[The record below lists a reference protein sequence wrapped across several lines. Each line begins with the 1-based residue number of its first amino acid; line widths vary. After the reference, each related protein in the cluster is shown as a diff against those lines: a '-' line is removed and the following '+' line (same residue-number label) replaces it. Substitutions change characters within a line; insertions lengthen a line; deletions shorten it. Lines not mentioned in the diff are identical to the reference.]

1 MALVDAISQYW
12 FKIQSNLFPFLEEQL
27 GELTEKERE
36 LVSTLELI
44 RIEKFATYSRSL
56 YGRPPKERAA
66 IARAFVVK
74 AVYNMPTTRAL
85 LDRLES
91 DKKLRRICGWE
102 HQGEIPS
109 GSTFSRA
116 FTEFAESQLPAY
128 VHQVLIK
135 DKLSGEIIGHISR
148 DATEIEARE
157 KPDKETKVDTEST
170 VDKPKR
176 KKGRPKKGEEP
187 VKEPTRLERQ
197 RTMTF
202 EEMIAD
208 LPRHCD
214 VGTKKNSKGY
224 KESWIGY
231 KLHLDSVDGQIPVSC
246 ILTSASI
253 HDSQVAIPLAA
264 MTKERVNNLYD
275 LMDSAYDAP
284 IIREHSKSLGHVPII
299 DINPRG
305 NTELKEEI
313 KAEAKR
319 FELLHFE
326 LPEDRRYNER
336 TVIERVYARLKDE
349 FGGRMIRVRGCAKVM
364 THLMFGILALTADQL
379 MRLVTQPSN

>member
-1 MALVDAISQYW
+1 MTLKDAISQYW
-12 FKIQSNLFPFLEEQL
+12 FKIQSSLFPFLEEQL
-27 GELTEKERE
+27 GELTDKEVE
-36 LVSTLELI
+36 LLSTLELI
-44 RIEKFATYSRSL
+44 RIEKFATYIRSL
-56 YGRPPKERAA
+56 RGRPPKERAA
-66 IARAFVVK
+66 IARAFVAK

-85 LDRLES
+85 LDRLAS

-102 HQGEIPS
+102 QQGEIPS
-109 GSTFSRA
+109 ESTFSRA

-148 DATEIEARE
+148 DSTEIEARE
-157 KPDKETKVDTEST
+157 KPEKETKITA
-170 VDKPKR
+170 DKPKR

-197 RTMTF
+197 QTMTLQEML
-202 EEMIAD
+202 EE
-208 LPRHCD
+208 LPHQCD

-231 KLHLDSVDGQIPVSC
+231 KLHLDSIDGQIPVSC
-246 ILTSASI
+246 VLTSAST

-275 LMDSAYDAP
+275 LMDAAYDAP
-284 IIREHSKSLGHVPII
+284 LIRGYSELMEHVPII
-299 DINPRG
+299 DMNPRS
-305 NTELKEEI
+305 NIELKEEI
-313 KAEAKR
+313 KAETKR

-326 LPEDRRYNER
+326 LPEDRRYKER
-336 TVIERVYARLKDE
+336 TAIERVYARLKDE
-349 FGGRMIRVRGCAKVM
+349 FRGRMIRVRGYAKVM

-379 MRLVTQPSN
+379 MRLVIQPVI

>member
-1 MALVDAISQYW
+1 
-12 FKIQSNLFPFLEEQL
+12 
-27 GELTEKERE
+27 
-36 LVSTLELI
+36 
-44 RIEKFATYSRSL
+44 
-56 YGRPPKERAA
+56 
-66 IARAFVVK
+66 
-74 AVYNMPTTRAL
+74 MPTTRAL
-85 LDRLES
+85 LDRLVS

-102 HQGEIPS
+102 QQGEIPS
-109 GSTFSRA
+109 ESTFSRA
-116 FTEFAESQLPAY
+116 FAEFAESQLPAL
-128 VHQVLIK
+128 VHQVLVK

-157 KPDKETKVDTEST
+157 KPEKETKTAT
-170 VDKPKR
+170 DKPKR

-197 RTMTF
+197 RTMTL

-275 LMDSAYDAP
+275 LMDAAYDAP
-284 IIREHSKSLGHVPII
+284 IIREYSKSLGHIPIHGEPFRV
-299 DINPRG
+299 NPLSISIHVAIQ
-305 NTELKEEI
+305 N
-313 KAEAKR
+313 
-319 FELLHFE
+319 
-326 LPEDRRYNER
+326 
-336 TVIERVYARLKDE
+336 
-349 FGGRMIRVRGCAKVM
+349 
-364 THLMFGILALTADQL
+364 
-379 MRLVTQPSN
+379 